1 MISFSMFLPTLIK
14 LPFLSKTNLITY
26 LIIAACKKNPPKQF
40 FSELPNS
47 KEKKTKKKHKKNTKK
62 NSKKSIH
69 PNSPF
74 KDSFYLFF
82 DASMHLYMRVCPS
95 IGLPVVRCKFFKLQK
110 LKEKRRKSVE

>member
-47 KEKKTKKKHKKNTKK
+47 KEKYKKTTKKHKKKTK
-62 NSKKSIH
+62 KKSIH

-74 KDSFYLFF
+74 KDSFCLFF
-82 DASMHLYMRVCPS
+82 YVSMHLYMRFWPS
-95 IGLPVVRCKFFKLQK
+95 IGPPVVHC
-110 LKEKRRKSVE
+110 

>member
-47 KEKKTKKKHKKNTKK
+47 KEKNKKNHKKNTKK
-62 NSKKSIH
+62 KTTKKSIH

-74 KDSFYLFF
+74 KDSFDLFF
-82 DASMHLYMRVCPS
+82 DASMHLYVRVCPS
-95 IGLPVVRCKFFKLQK
+95 IGLPVVRCKFLKLQK
-110 LKEKRRKSVE
+110 LRKKRRKSVE